1 MAEYDDPGLAEV
13 YSRFSMR
20 AEIMSVS
27 GDRIPQIAV
36 YYPFTN
42 KLRFLARLPGQE
54 GLYHA
59 VIRDC
64 DDQGRQLE
72 IYIDID
78 VLLNIDPVLSSIP

>member
-64 DDQGRQLE
+64 DD
-72 IYIDID
+72 
-78 VLLNIDPVLSSIP
+78 